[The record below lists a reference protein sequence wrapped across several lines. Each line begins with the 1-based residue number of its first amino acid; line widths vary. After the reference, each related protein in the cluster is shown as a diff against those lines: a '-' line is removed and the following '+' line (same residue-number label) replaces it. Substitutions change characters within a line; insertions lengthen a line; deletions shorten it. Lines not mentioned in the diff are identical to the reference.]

1 MPRPARARARSRARA
16 SWRGR
21 ARACAFA
28 CPHVWGLLM
37 FVHLPWGIVS
47 GARFHVWPSTFT
59 HAHVPV
65 NMCVR
70 MFWYFMHVHVC
81 VCPSSASLLVSAGP
95 HLILSPT
102 FLSFVDRILSSREEV
117 RSLRAP
123 LMSAPSGHP
132 VNSSELDWLNDE
144 PRGTTAGSPAKE
156 SQWGTELPP
165 CVSLLSREHVLP
177 NTPPNHFSTP
187 RAYKGLPPSLPFLLY
202 PPHELLFILQSPVL
216 LDPLPGHL
224 PCPPPPYEW
233 RTGRCW
239 LTRSQT
245 CG

>member
-1 MPRPARARARSRARA
+1 MCGPAHSRMRVSRSTCVSARS
-16 SWRGR
+16 GIL
-21 ARACAFA
+21 C
-28 CPHVWGLLM
+28 M
-37 FVHLPWGIVS
+37 F
-47 GARFHVWPSTFT
+47 T
-59 HAHVPV
+59 
-65 NMCVR
+65 
-70 MFWYFMHVHVC
+70 C

-156 SQWGTELPP
+156 SQWGTELPL

-177 NTPPNHFSTP
+177 NTPPTHFSTP

-202 PPHELLFILQSPVL
+202 PHELLFILQSPVL

-224 PCPPPPYEW
+224 PCPAPPPPPPCEW

-239 LTRSQT
+239 LTQIADLWVTSGGGHCIWASGACLQT
-245 CG
+245 VVYERCTFKGG